1 MMESKIRE
9 EIKNLQSM
17 LTGDIFQDG
26 EIMQKIYLL
35 KKELNPEIET
45 NPELDDDDEDGCLY
59 CGS

>member
-1 MMESKIRE
+1 MESKIKE

-17 LTGDIFQDG
+17 LTGDIFKDG